1 MSKDT
6 KSEYLIGIQL
16 TLAKLRKE
24 GNRTHA
30 WFYLRCAVG
39 QRQRDAYDAAHPRYE
54 PEWRS

>member
-1 MSKDT
+1 M

-24 GNRTHA
+24 GNRAHVH
-30 WFYLRCAVG
+30 FYLRCAVG
-39 QRQRDAYDAAHPRYE
+39 QRQRDAYSAAHPRYE